1 MMTPARTVAI
11 CLLPAVLIAGSPLPA
26 NAQKLELTE
35 ENVLAS
41 LQRGQKSLVNQM
53 QADGSWP
60 SSQHIL
66 GETCLATLALIYS
79 GMPTDAPE
87 IQRAMSFLRGSKVPT
102 MTYEASLMLMV
113 FAAVKDRRDR
123 PRMVQLVTDLEN
135 SQRRAGQMSG
145 TWSYYTGNAIIDN
158 AGDHS
163 NAQFAVLGLFEAA
176 HVGIPVS
183 RKVWQAAYDHW
194 EGCQGGDGGWGY
206 QPQAA
211 SSGSM
216 TAAGLSVMVMTT
228 AMLQQTEKLDPNGNP
243 LKKDENG
250 QFVPGCCSPPQTSDA
265 IERGVRWMANNFAVS
280 SNPGPGGNGWLY
292 YYLYGLERAG
302 RLSGRRFFGERDW
315 YREGARYLIKAQ
327 QTRGGL
333 WDAGAGQSNIVRSSF
348 AMLFL
353 SKGLAPV
360 LINKLRYDSLPENK
374 SWNWQPNDIRNLTDR
389 ITGSEGWP
397 KLMTWQVL
405 DFVRDPKSLTL
416 SDLNQSPILYLSG
429 HDKPIFSDHQID
441 LLREYVNLG
450 GFILAVKGR
459 GWDKTQGQCR
469 EGDFRA
475 GIEEMIER
483 LYPNGETS
491 LQRLQPDHPVFRA
504 EYLLNAEAV
513 ELWGAEFGCRTAI
526 MYSPDDIAC
535 LWNRWNRA
543 PLLPSNGQKELRAQF
558 AGRVTRAL
566 NLGTNIV
573 TYATGREPINKL
585 KRAELAA
592 QEEKGFTM
600 RRGLLQIARLRHTG
614 GWDTAKN
621 SARNLTLALNQ
632 TVGLT
637 ASTEPAAVNPTAE
650 NLYDYSMLVMHGRQR
665 FTLTPEERDRLK
677 SYLDRG
683 RVLFADACCGAP
695 QFDQAFR
702 ALCQQLYPGRQLER
716 IPIDDELFQIGHTL
730 NVVRRRRSRTNANNA
745 IDGNIEAGP
754 PFLEGIKV
762 NGRYVVIYSKYDIS
776 CALERQASVAC
787 TGYIPDD
794 AVRLAVNVVLYAKLR
809 SETLALPR

>member
-1 MMTPARTVAI
+1 MMKSSRIVAV
-11 CLLPAVLIAGSPLPA
+11 CLLPALIVSGLPGTTD
-26 NAQKLELTE
+26 AQQLELTE
-35 ENVLAS
+35 ENVLRS
-41 LQRGQKSLVNQM
+41 LERGRKAIVNRM
-53 QADGSWP
+53 DPNGSWP
-60 SSQHIL
+60 SSQHQI

-79 GMPTDAPE
+79 GMPTDDPV
-87 IQRAMSFLRGSKVPT
+87 IQRSMGFLRNCNVPT

-135 SQRRAGQMSG
+135 SQVKNGEMKG
-145 TWSYYTGNAIIDN
+145 TWSYYTGNALIDN
-158 AGDHS
+158 SGDHS

-183 RKVWQAAYDHW
+183 RQVWQAAHDHW
-194 EGCQGGDGGWGY
+194 AFCQAGNGGWGY
-206 QPQAA
+206 SPNAA

-243 LKKDENG
+243 LKETKAG
-250 QFVPGCCSPPQTSDA
+250 FVPACCSPPNVNDSIDRA
-265 IERGVRWMANNFAVS
+265 VRWMANNFAVS
-280 SNPGPGGNGWLY
+280 TNPGPGGNGWLY

-302 RLSGRRFFGERDW
+302 RLSGWRFFGERDW
-315 YREGARYLIKAQ
+315 YREGARYLVRAQ
-327 QTRGGL
+327 QRNDL
-333 WDAGAGQSNIVRSSF
+333 WGAGGGQGEVVRASF

-353 SKGLAPV
+353 SKGLSPV
-360 LINKLRYDSLPENK
+360 LINKLRYDSVEEQNATSK

-405 DFVRDPKSLTL
+405 DFVRDPKSLEL

-429 HDKPIFSDHQID
+429 HRRPVFSERQID
-441 LLREYVNLG
+441 LIREYISLG
-450 GFILAVKGR
+450 GFVLAVNNCHS
-459 GWDKTQGQCR
+459 D
-469 EGDFRA
+469 DFKA
-475 GIEEMIER
+475 GIEELVER

-491 LQRLQPDHPVFRA
+491 LQKLQPDHPVFRA
-504 EYLLNAEAV
+504 EYLLTNTSID
-513 ELWGAEFGCRTAI
+513 LWGADFGCRTAI

-535 LWNRWNRA
+535 LWNRWNRS
-543 PLLPSNGQKELRAQF
+543 PLLPSKNDGQKELRDQF

-614 GWDTAKN
+614 GWDTAKHA
-621 SARNLTLALNQ
+621 ARNLTMALNQ

-637 ASTEPAAVNPTAE
+637 ASTEPAAINPTAE

-683 RVLFADACCGAP
+683 RLLFADACCGAP

-702 ALCQQLYPGRQLER
+702 TLCEQLYPGRQLER
-716 IPIDDELFQIGHTL
+716 IPVDDELFQIGHTL
-730 NVVRRRRSRTNANNA
+730 NTVRRRRSRAAANNA
-745 IDGNIEAGP
+745 IDGNVEAGP
-754 PFLEGIKV
+754 PFMEGIKI